1 MYLFR
6 KLRTEIGELT
16 LIGDGTVVEC
26 ILFQD
31 APIPRQYKS
40 NLKESRTAY
49 PRAVREIKAY
59 LRGQITEFTFPF
71 SIIMAAGFR
80 RKALEMLSR
89 VPYGKTISYQQ
100 LAAKAG
106 SPQAHRAAGSACANN
121 PLPIVIPCH
130 RVLKSD
136 GTLGGFG
143 GGLVV
148 KRRLLEIEKSTY
160 KR

>member
-1 MYLFR
+1 VYLFR
-6 KLRTEIGELT
+6 RLKTEIGELT
-16 LIGDGTVVEC
+16 LIGDGAVVEY
-26 ILFQD
+26 ILFQNT
-31 APIPRQYKS
+31 PVTRQYKG

-49 PRAVREIKAY
+49 TKAAEEIKSY
-59 LRGQITEFTFPF
+59 LRGHVTEFTFPF
-71 SIIMAAGFR
+71 SIIMADGFR
-80 RKALEMLSR
+80 KKALEMLAR

>member
-6 KLRTEIGELT
+6 KLKTEIGELT
-16 LIGDGTVVEC
+16 LIGDGAVVEC
-26 ILFQD
+26 ILFQGT
-31 APIPRQYKS
+31 PMPRQYKG
-40 NLKESRTAY
+40 NLRESRSAY
-49 PRAVREIKAY
+49 ARAAKEIKSY
-59 LRGQITEFTFPF
+59 LRGHITEFTFPF
-71 SIIMAAGFR
+71 SIIMADGFR
-80 RKALEMLSR
+80 KKALEILAH

-143 GGLVV
+143 GGLLV
-148 KRRLLEIEKSTY
+148 KRRLLDIEKSTY

>member
-26 ILFQD
+26 ILFQGTPL
-31 APIPRQYKS
+31 PIRYKP

-49 PRAVREIKAY
+49 HKAASEIKSY
-59 LRGQITEFTFPF
+59 LCGHITEFTFPF
-71 SIIMAAGFR
+71 SVIIPDGFR
-80 RKALEMLSR
+80 KTALEMLAR

-143 GGLVV
+143 GGLAA

-160 KR
+160 K